1 MLTKTIR
8 TTLLVAI
15 AFFSLAALPN
25 PANQLPVKQPNVDIC
40 IYGATSAGVI
50 AAYTAR
56 KMGKT
61 VLLIE
66 PGTHLGGMTSGGLGY
81 TDIGNKYA
89 ITGLARDFYR
99 RIGKHYGKFEQWTFE
114 PHVAKNHL
122 HQYLDEAGIKVLY
135 LHRLAGVSKKGLAI
149 ESITLEKSD
158 KPEKST
164 NQVVAAKMFI
174 DATYEGDLLAK
185 SGVSYTIGR
194 EANSD
199 YNETINGVQ
208 LMTGHQLPDGIDP
221 YKTPGKPE
229 SGLLWGISNAQ
240 LDPDGTGDKKVQA
253 YNYRICLTSNPA
265 NRIPITQPDNYDPK
279 RYELLARLIQKQP
292 QKKTLQDYF
301 IWSKMPNSKTDI
313 NNRNGFSTDMIG
325 MNHNYP
331 DSDYATRQRIIQ
343 EHTDYTKGLLYFFT
357 SDPRVPT
364 EIRQEIANWG
374 YPKDEYTDNGNWSP
388 QLYIREARRMT
399 GSYIMTQANCEAK
412 EIVKDGVGMA
422 AYTMD
427 SHNCQRIVVNGSTKN
442 EGNVEIGGFGPY
454 PISYRSLIPKE
465 AECTNLLVPVCL
477 SATHIAYGSIRM
489 EPVFM
494 VLAQS
499 SAVAAVMAIDQK
511 TSVQKV
517 DVAQLQATLKTNP
530 LANGST
536 PEILVDNE
544 DKNRTTTTGNWKI
557 VKRGGYGPSF
567 LVSEENQSSGSVKF
581 TPEINKK
588 GTYRIYVYFPKIAQL
603 APETA
608 VEVTS
613 NQQSKTIVVKDSDIV
628 VEGQTSGE
636 WYSLGKFDLPQGT
649 SSHVVV
655 QPKGTT
661 GSVVADAV
669 LFVPEL

>member
-1 MLTKTIR
+1 MCRKTIQL
-8 TTLLVAI
+8 TLLFVI
-15 AFFSLAALPN
+15 TFFSIAGLP
-25 PANQLPVKQPNVDIC
+25 PTQAVVPPKQTVDVC
-40 IYGATSAGVI
+40 VYGATSAGVI

-89 ITGLARDFYR
+89 ISGISRDFYR

-114 PHVAKNHL
+114 PSVAKKHL
-122 HQYLDEAGIKVLY
+122 QDYLDEVNLKVLY
-135 LHRLAGVSKKGLAI
+135 QHRLAGVQKKGTAI
-149 ESITLEKSD
+149 QQITLEKSD
-158 KPEKST
+158 KPSAAT
-164 NQVVAAKMFI
+164 NQVIAAKMFI
-174 DATYEGDLLAK
+174 DCTYEGDLMAK
-185 SGVSYTIGR
+185 AGVSYTVGR

-221 YKTPGKPE
+221 YQTPGKPE
-229 SGLLWGISNAQ
+229 SGLVWGVSDAK
-240 LDPDGTGDKKVQA
+240 LDPNGTGDKKAQA

-265 NRIPITQPDNYDPK
+265 NRIPITEPENYDPK

-325 MNHNYP
+325 MNYDYP
-331 DSDYATRQRIIQ
+331 DGDYATRQRIIQ
-343 EHTDYTKGLLYFFT
+343 DHTDYTKGLLYFFA
-357 SDPRVPT
+357 SDPRVPV

-374 YPKDEYTDNGNWSP
+374 YPKDEYTDTGNWSP
-388 QLYIREARRMT
+388 QLYIREARRMV
-399 GSYIMTQANCEAK
+399 GSYVMTQANCESK
-412 EIVKDGVGMA
+412 EIVTDGVGMA

-427 SHNCQRIVVNGSTKN
+427 SHNCQRIVINGMAKN

-454 PISYRSLIPKE
+454 PISYRSLIPKPT
-465 AECTNLLVPVCL
+465 ECTNLLVPVCL

-499 SAVAAVMAIDQK
+499 AAVAAVMAIDKK
-511 TSVQKV
+511 TSVQNI
-517 DVAQLQATLKTNP
+517 DVAQLQARLKSDP
-530 LANGST
+530 LANGRT

-544 DKNRTTTTGNWKI
+544 DKAYTTITGNWKTL
-557 VKRGGYGPSF
+557 KRGGYGPSF
-567 LVSEENQSSGSVKF
+567 LVSEENQNQGSVKF
-581 TPEINKK
+581 TPTISKN
-588 GTYRIYVYFPKIAQL
+588 GSYRIYVYFPKIAQL

-608 VEVTS
+608 VEVSS
-613 NQQSKTIVVKDSDIV
+613 NQQSKTILVKESDIV

-649 SSHVVV
+649 SSHVLVR
-655 QPKGTT
+655 PAGNK

-669 LFVPEL
+669 LFVPEF